1 MVKSKFYNL
10 DTDETLASNS
20 DYYIPSQ
27 KATKAYVDNIS
38 ITQTNTI
45 SDCILEIPQN
55 IKLTLENNM
64 LTLKSGSILT
74 VTGSTYATV
83 TTTADKIYEISS
95 SLADGKYIIFCTN
108 TGAMHNPRI
117 LSKVSSGDSNSFPT
131 DNLDG
136 FNIYYN
142 TDDKKIY
149 SYNTSTLTWN
159 EWTQIYPICLIEIN
173 TGVAFFAKDDNGYDI
188 IFNSM
193 CFMGKHAIAYPEIK
207 GLIADGLNKDGTLKS
222 KLYINSA
229 LQIIEIGNVNG
240 YIISQKPLNANLS
253 RTGSIIEVETLD
265 DIDLSIMNWTRYYIK
280 SLNKYYVHFSAN
292 LTAYEH
298 LTIASFKADSN
309 GIYNITIR
317 QPVRLATTEI
327 TDKINADLSNVV
339 HKSGT
344 ESITGQKTFTSDLV
358 LERPSVQP
366 ILRSTSYEK
375 ATAPAS
381 DTYMCHRRYLD
392 KNNKSVFSEYY
403 YIPRNTNKP
412 SYILR
417 FYNVSTSDATGYKDV
432 IAANYDGTNSIYAI
446 GATTATGPHPATT
459 NSTTSNNLTTVAW
472 VNDPAKS
479 TNVVHRTGDE
489 TITGAKIF
497 DSSSVTI
504 NTNANGNGT
513 GLIIQNKADNTKSSY
528 LKQYLTSDN
537 TYWTRLANNAYN
549 KNTFIDLTTTE
560 NGFRTIS
567 LGSADTAVT
576 VTPTDDN
583 TTSKQIDTVGAR
595 NTKLQGYATTSL
607 DNLNNTGQMIIDSQN
622 STISNCI
629 LDIPQNIKL
638 TLENNVLTLK
648 SGSIITLA
656 GSTYT
661 TVTTVQDNT
670 LTIPTNDTWV
680 VFPRSNGASI
690 GNYVRLNRI
699 GSGSTVPV
707 DDTNYQCFFNTTDKK
722 IYLYNNAWAEWN
734 VGYPICVINVE
745 NGNMSFA
752 KDFNGNDMIFNGA
765 GFIGHHAFTNIQ
777 VKELASDGYNEDG
790 TLKNI
795 NVTTN
800 TFVIAEMLANPFNAL
815 LLGNGSVTR
824 RKYLGEF
831 RNYSDVPGP
840 IASLDVAYIINDNI
854 LARYDG
860 TKWVKETGCAIFVDY
875 NYNGTTVTDF
885 TIRQPYEGA
894 RNLLTDDIEEEVATK
909 ANDFDV
915 VKLTGNQTIA
925 GVKTFSNE
933 VKMTAGGTSDISNG
947 IVNSF
952 KTNYA
957 QATNFFTRNII
968 AGNSTSG
975 STVSTLPITFQ
986 KYGSITSQHPSDLSD
1001 LMRINLD
1008 GSIQTYG
1015 SYPHREGKIE
1025 GYDLTNPTVDFELGY
1040 QWIDNNGK
1048 FAGGLRYGVNSVGR
1062 KTLDLRFKKR
1072 DQNNISIGISEDADG
1087 TTYTFAPTP
1096 IRDNTSSTE
1105 IDTVGA
1111 RNTKLQSY
1119 VPNTRTVNGKAL
1131 SSNITLNASDVSA
1144 LSSSTTIN
1152 DLTTTAQQNALNSG
1166 ITSLLVTQIGTNQT
1180 DISTING
1187 KIPSAATTSNQLAD
1201 KSFVNSSISTNTAYF
1216 IGTFNSVADLEAY
1229 SGTLTNNDYAF
1240 VISTDSAGNTVYNRY
1255 KYTTA
1260 TNPSSWQFEYALNNS
1275 SFTSDQWAAINSG
1288 ATPTN
1293 IGQIATNTGNIST
1306 LQSTKA
1312 DDNAVVK
1319 LTGDQ
1324 TVTGVKTFNSAIKLR
1339 NNVPNSLT
1347 ATADGEQALT
1357 SITTN
1362 SDGVIDGASIVR
1374 IVKYNANGEN
1384 RRFVAYRAGF
1394 RKADDSGNNWPG
1406 IFVGVDTDG
1415 KTFGQFDTNKA
1426 FAPTPSTTTSTSD
1439 TYIAT
1444 TGWTNI
1450 RLTNYS
1456 LDTSVVHITGN
1467 ETITGSKIFSSEI
1480 VNTNSADAFTSKDTN
1495 ITRGTT
1501 PSTSRSDFITRIVG
1515 NNGTTLAGVL
1525 YRHYTANNNEFS
1537 LIAYDP
1543 TQSTGYTGDV
1553 ISIGYNSSGNIYTK
1567 APTPTTTTSTSDV
1580 NIATTGWVNTVG
1592 NNIVHLTGDET
1603 ISGSKTF
1610 NNTIYRA
1617 GDVTSAGGGGIVSYR
1632 LTDTN
1637 TTSSGYIYN
1646 IMYYVGNQV
1655 INRHTSRNSISDKDI
1670 YFDIIS
1676 RDNGTGRISLGGS
1689 VTSFDNL
1696 NNVNSSTTSNVIA
1709 TMGWVNNP
1717 LTSTNVVH
1725 RSGNETIA
1733 GVKTFSDNMNANGT
1747 ITVGQHATMQYNST
1761 TEALEFV
1768 FA

>member
-55 IKLTLENNM
+55 IKLTLENNL

-83 TTTADKIYEISS
+83 TTSADKTYEISS

-765 GFIGHHAFTNIQ
+765 GFIGTTLFVYPNIKHFYAQ
-777 VKELASDGYNEDG
+777 GFNDNG
-790 TLKNI
+790 TLKSELHTI
-795 NVTTN
+795 
-800 TFVIAEMLANPFNAL
+800 NAL
-815 LLGNGSVTR
+815 LLR
-824 RKYLGEF
+824 PF
-831 RNYSDVPGP
+831 
-840 IASLDVAYIINDNI
+840 SLNDNVLYAI
-854 LARYDG
+854 GGNIGAGPYIYD
-860 TKWVKETGCAIFVDY
+860 KET
-875 NYNGTTVTDF
+875 NYLYVNSISEANKRPYLTLAGHIKIVSGIVTEF
-885 TIRQPYEGA
+885 SFRQPVRLATTEMLDKVDS
-894 RNLLTDDIEEEVATK
+894 NIQVQLTLKADDS
-909 ANDFDV
+909 NV
-915 VKLTGNQTIA
+915 VHKTGNETIA
-925 GVKTFSNE
+925 GSKTFSNE

-1324 TVTGVKTFNSAIKLR
+1324 TVTGVKTFNRAIKLR

-1617 GDVTSAGGGGIVSYR
+1617 SDVTSAGGGGIVSYR

-1696 NNVNSSTTSNVIA
+1696 NNVDSSTTSNVIA